1 MKHYSP
7 IARQQD
13 FQQVLTAVHQLQE
26 TIMITPTDSEDEH
39 AAVIMPKREWEAA
52 RELAFLQRPS
62 RPNPQLQHLT
72 LIKWNGVK
80 PAIIALFGRMKRS
93 RK

>member
-7 IARQQD
+7 IAAQQD
-13 FQQVLTAVHQLQE
+13 FQQVLTAVHRLQE

-39 AAVIMPKREWEAA
+39 AAVIMPKREWEAL

-62 RPNPQLQHLT
+62 LP
-72 LIKWNGVK
+72 K
-80 PAIIALFGRMKRS
+80 PAITAFDVDKMEWG
-93 RK
+93 